1 AVSSGGT
8 PLRHGCSLGALRPV
22 MPGTPNPAA
31 FQDVDCSGKPTLNS
45 PEFTANLMLEHT
57 FQLGAFDLVAGLRSR
72 IESSRWT
79 QAEYLPEQKQDSYT
93 MTDVYLALM
102 PQNERWSLTGYVNN
116 LEDETVL
123 AGSSLR

>member
-1 AVSSGGT
+1 
-8 PLRHGCSLGALRPV
+8 
-22 MPGTPNPAA
+22 
-31 FQDVDCSGKPTLNS
+31 
-45 PEFTANLMLEHT
+45 EHT

-93 MTDVYLALM
+93 MTDVYLTLM

-123 AGSSLR
+123 AGSSLRPILNVSYGTLRPPRTYCARFTYNF